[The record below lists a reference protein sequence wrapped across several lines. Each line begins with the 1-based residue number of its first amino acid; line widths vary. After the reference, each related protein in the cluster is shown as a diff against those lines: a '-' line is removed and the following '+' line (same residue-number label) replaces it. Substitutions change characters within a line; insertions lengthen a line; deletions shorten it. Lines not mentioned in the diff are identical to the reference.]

1 MSMKFQTQ
9 NKPMAMFSFSSLTDI
24 VMLLLIFF
32 LISSQFVIQ
41 SGVKVSLPGAKNS
54 DQVLSTRYV
63 ITVQKSGDLF
73 LRGERTTMD
82 ALPAQFKALKP
93 EMGENTLIISADKDV
108 PLDMVIRVIDAARGA
123 EIIKF
128 TIETQ
133 KTDSKERK

>member
-1 MSMKFQTQ
+1 MKFQTQ

>member
-1 MSMKFQTQ
+1 MKFQTQ

-82 ALPAQFKALKP
+82 ALPAQFIALKP

-108 PLDMVIRVIDAARGA
+108 PLDLVIRVIDAARGA

>member
-1 MSMKFQTQ
+1 
-9 NKPMAMFSFSSLTDI
+9 MFSFSSLTDI

>member
-1 MSMKFQTQ
+1 
-9 NKPMAMFSFSSLTDI
+9 MFSFSSLTDI

-82 ALPAQFKALKP
+82 ALPAQFIALKP

-108 PLDMVIRVIDAARGA
+108 PLDLVIRVIDAARGA